1 MDQNI
6 NFDPKFHS
14 PRLTAHVNDLK
25 RSGIYHVTQKTT
37 KEGTVSTDSA
47 VAPLPKSWSQT
58 LKGKFWGKIT
68 LLQQKKKEFG
78 KLCFDGAI

>member
-1 MDQNI
+1 M
-6 NFDPKFHS
+6 
-14 PRLTAHVNDLK
+14 TE
-25 RSGIYHVTQKTT
+25 KTT

-68 LLQQKKKEFG
+68 LLQQKKTKEFG
-78 KLCFDGAI
+78 KLCFDGPFEKYLIFGIQFYKI

>member
-1 MDQNI
+1 M
-6 NFDPKFHS
+6 
-14 PRLTAHVNDLK
+14 TE
-25 RSGIYHVTQKTT
+25 KTT

-68 LLQQKKKEFG
+68 LLQQKKKNLGNCVLTGHLKNILFLESNFI
-78 KLCFDGAI
+78 KYDNQILI